1 MVLKAVGYFYNLT
14 HSLSRKSQFLVL
26 FLVFFGELKKKN
38 ISVINIRIPY
48 AIFLLVLID
57 RRVKLQEFMKVRI
70 KIYVFIHVKVQI
82 FLDNAKIIICLIVG
96 IKMCGR

>member
-1 MVLKAVGYFYNLT
+1 MVLRAVGYFYSLT

-26 FLVFFGELKKKN
+26 FLVFFGELKKK
-38 ISVINIRIPY
+38 SVINIRIPY
-48 AIFLLVLID
+48 VIFLLVLID

-96 IKMCGR
+96 IKMCGG

>member
-26 FLVFFGELKKKN
+26 FLVFFGELKKKL
-38 ISVINIRIPY
+38 SVINIRIPY
-48 AIFLLVLID
+48 VIFLLVLID

>member
-1 MVLKAVGYFYNLT
+1 MVLRAVGYFYSLT

-26 FLVFFGELKKKN
+26 FLVFFGELKKKL
-38 ISVINIRIPY
+38 SVINIRIPY
-48 AIFLLVLID
+48 VIFLLVLID

-70 KIYVFIHVKVQI
+70 KIYVFIHGKVQI

-96 IKMCGR
+96 IKMCSG